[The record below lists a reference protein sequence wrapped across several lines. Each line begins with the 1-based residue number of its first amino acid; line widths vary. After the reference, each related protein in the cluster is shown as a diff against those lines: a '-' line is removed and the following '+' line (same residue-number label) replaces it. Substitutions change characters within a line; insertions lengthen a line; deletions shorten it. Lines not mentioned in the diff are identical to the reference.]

1 MKAPSNTRQPINFAA
16 IDERARRLRAAA
28 IGDLMSGAL
37 TWVASAWASAVAR
50 PIQRFAAKTSFS
62 RR

>member
-1 MKAPSNTRQPINFAA
+1 MSAPNTGRLNFEA

-28 IGDLMSGAL
+28 IRDLMSGAL

-50 PIQRFAAKTSFS
+50 PIQRFAAKTLLSL
-62 RR
+62 R